1 MDEKANFAEF
11 WKKNLPTN
19 SQARCTFASVS
30 LFHLGLCKNRL
41 EMERRCLNLSE
52 GIESCLATGTEDQRE
67 KAASF
72 EAFCIPLSFFD
83 AFEFN

>member
-11 WKKNLPTN
+11 WKKNLPAN
-19 SQARCTFASVS
+19 SQARCTFGNVS

-41 EMERRCLNLSE
+41 EMERRCLKFSE
-52 GIESCLATGTEDQRE
+52 GIEFCLATGTEDQRE

-72 EAFCIPLSFFD
+72 EAFCIPLSFFRC
-83 AFEFN
+83 FCI